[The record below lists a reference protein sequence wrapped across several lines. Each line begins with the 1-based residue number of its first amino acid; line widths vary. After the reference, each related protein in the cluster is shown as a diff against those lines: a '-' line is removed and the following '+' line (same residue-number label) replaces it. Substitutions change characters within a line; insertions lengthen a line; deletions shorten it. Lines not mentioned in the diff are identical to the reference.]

1 MMFDM
6 TLPIHEVVI
15 RIFLAIFSG
24 TVLGLNRWMHHKSAG
39 VRTHSLVALGSA
51 LAILVM
57 QGMIG
62 GDAQAQSHVLQGILS
77 GIGFLGAGVIIHRG
91 VNDSVKGLTTAASIW
106 VCAVMGVSFGAGQ
119 ITLGMIGL
127 AGIFVVLLLG
137 GPLEKL
143 TNRLMQTNQSSENSS
158 TKDE

>member
-62 GDAQAQSHVLQGILS
+62 GDAQAQSRVLQGILS

-91 VNDSVKGLTTAASIW
+91 ANDSVKGLTTAASIW

-127 AGIFVVLLLG
+127 AGIFIVLLLG

-143 TNRLMQTNQSSENSS
+143 TNRLMQTNQSSENSNING
-158 TKDE
+158 E

>member
-1 MMFDM
+1 MFEM

-15 RIFLAIFSG
+15 RVLLAILSG
-24 TVLGLNRWMHHKSAG
+24 TILGLNRWIHHKSAG

-57 QGMIG
+57 QETVG

-91 VNDSVKGLTTAASIW
+91 PNASVKGLTTAASIW
-106 VCAVMGVSFGAGQ
+106 VCAVMGVAFGAGQ
-119 ITLGMIGL
+119 ISLGMIGL
-127 AGIFVVLLLG
+127 AGILLILLLG

-143 TNRLMQTNQSSENSS
+143 TNRVMQTNQGSENSNN
-158 TKDE
+158 EEE

>member
-1 MMFDM
+1 MFEI
-6 TLPIHEVVI
+6 TLPIHEVVL
-15 RIFLAIFSG
+15 RLLLAIVSG
-24 TVLGLNRWMHHKSAG
+24 TILGLNRWIHHKSAG

-57 QGMIG
+57 QEIVGS
-62 GDAQAQSHVLQGILS
+62 DAQAQSRVLQGILS

-91 VNDSVKGLTTAASIW
+91 NNASVKGLTTAASIW

-127 AGIFVVLLLG
+127 SGILFILLLG

-143 TNRLMQTNQSSENSS
+143 TNRVMQTNQSSENSNL
-158 TKDE
+158 DED